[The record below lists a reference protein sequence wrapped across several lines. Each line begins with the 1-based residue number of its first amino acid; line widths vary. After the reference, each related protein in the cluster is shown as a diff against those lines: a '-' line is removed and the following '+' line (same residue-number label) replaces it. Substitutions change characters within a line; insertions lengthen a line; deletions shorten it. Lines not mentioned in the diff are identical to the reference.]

1 MQHEN
6 KLKFRVVKHNACS
19 DYDWMNIDF
28 KNDRVGKVRGRT
40 CQNRIIIYS
49 INIFPRFE
57 RRGYATQTLLMI
69 KQHFDSITAD
79 RVRFTAREFWKKMG
93 FTAEQN
99 GSYIWK
105 R

>member
-1 MQHEN
+1 MKHETE
-6 KLKFRVVKHNACS
+6 LTFRVLKHHSGS
-19 DYDWMNIDF
+19 DYDWMNIDYG
-28 KNDRVGKVRGRT
+28 NERVGKVRGRT

-49 INIFPRFE
+49 INIFPEFE

-79 RVRFTAREFWKKMG
+79 RVRATARGFWKKMG
-93 FTAEQN
+93 FIAEQN